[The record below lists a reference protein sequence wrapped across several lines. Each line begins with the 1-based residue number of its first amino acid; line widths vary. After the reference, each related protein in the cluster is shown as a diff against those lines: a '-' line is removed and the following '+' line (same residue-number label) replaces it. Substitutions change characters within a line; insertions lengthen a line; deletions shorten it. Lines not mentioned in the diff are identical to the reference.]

1 MFQFEKKDDKMCDLD
16 EKTLDN
22 IIKETIHAME
32 NGKTQIFEI
41 YEAACN
47 EVRNVRKDI
56 EQLKKMAEEIIDKVD
71 AHEKKERLARM
82 KLAQVSSNFHLYNET
97 DIKICYEEAR
107 QIQIQ
112 VAVLREQE
120 QSMRKKRDE
129 MEIRLKQLM
138 GTVEKAKQLV
148 SQVGVVLGYLSAQ
161 MGAVATKMEELNQEK
176 MLGATIIKA
185 QEDERLR
192 ISREIHDGPAQ
203 MMANV
208 VYRADV
214 CERLLDMDI
223 EKVREEL
230 RDLKGQV
237 RNCLTETRKIIFD
250 LRPMGLD
257 DLGLVATIFHFLEK
271 SEERNHLIVDF
282 NVIGEEVRL
291 ARHIEIGVFRMIQ
304 EGINNIYK
312 HAQVDQAKLVLEFHH
327 EYLSITIEDEGIGFN
342 EDDVDVHEGECYGL
356 IGMKE
361 RISLLKG
368 RLTIISKA
376 FEGTKLRILIPLVDK
391 E

>member
-1 MFQFEKKDDKMCDLD
+1 MKKDDKMCDLD

-47 EVRNVRKDI
+47 EVKNVKKDI
-56 EQLKKMAEEIIDKVD
+56 EELKKMAEEIINKVD
-71 AHEKKERLARM
+71 DHEKKERLARM
-82 KLAQVSSNFHLYNET
+82 KLAQVSCNFKLYNET

-161 MGAVATKMEELNQEK
+161 MGAVATKMEEMNQEK
-176 MLGATIIKA
+176 LLGATIIKA

-208 VYRADV
+208 VYRTDI
-214 CERLLDMDI
+214 CERLLAMDT
-223 EKVREEL
+223 EKVREDL
-230 RDLKGQV
+230 HDLKAQV

-271 SEERNHLIVDF
+271 FEERNHLIVDF

-291 ARHIEIGVFRMIQ
+291 ARHIEIGVFRVVQ
-304 EGINNIYK
+304 EGINNIHK
-312 HAQVDQAKLVLEFHH
+312 HAQVDQAKLVVEFHH
-327 EYLSITIEDEGIGFN
+327 EYLSITVEDEGIGFN

-356 IGMKE
+356 LGMKE